1 MSCWGGGKD
10 WGSPPKQEQQYFGVR
25 TCPWTPQQVALP
37 STEPP
42 WALRHRR
49 TRAGGCPASLLHPQ
63 VTAPPDLLGPS
74 LSPPCAHCPC
84 RGRLPRPHGAPGGG
98 RGAGW
103 ADVPSRPP
111 PSFLP
116 FVGCLCRDG
125 SRSLPGAEVVALGT
139 SAENSGRQSS
149 FLSAA
154 FSPTN
159 KDSVRR
165 GPLLPP
171 GETDTSPCHARTE
184 QEAHAHS
191 KVTSLSQP
199 QP

>member
-1 MSCWGGGKD
+1 M
-10 WGSPPKQEQQYFGVR
+10 
-25 TCPWTPQQVALP
+25 CPWTPQQVALP
-37 STEPP
+37 RTVPP

-49 TRAGGCPASLLHPQ
+49 TRGGGCPASLLHPQ
-63 VTAPPDLLGPS
+63 VTAPRICWVPHRPPQLLA
-74 LSPPCAHCPC
+74 AHVGDVC
-84 RGRLPRPHGAPGGG
+84 PHGAPAGG

-154 FSPTN
+154 FPPTN
-159 KDSVRR
+159 KDAVRR

-184 QEAHAHS
+184 PEAHAHS
-191 KVTSLSQP
+191 KVTSLSQS